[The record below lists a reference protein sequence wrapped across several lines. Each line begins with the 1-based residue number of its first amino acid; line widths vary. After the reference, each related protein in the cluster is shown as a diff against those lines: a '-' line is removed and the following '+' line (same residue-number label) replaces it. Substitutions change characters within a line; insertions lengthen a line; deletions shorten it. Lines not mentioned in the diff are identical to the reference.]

1 MKQGSVI
8 LVTGLV
14 FAGLVMSQPLPVRIY
29 GDSMDER
36 ATALVQAVEPDGFC
50 LAGWTKSY
58 GPGSPAFSNVLL
70 LKTDQ
75 YGTPVWARISVGLQ
89 DDEAY
94 SMVRTHGNC
103 YALCGFTR
111 SYGIGAPQANI
122 FIAKFSSNG
131 NMLWGRVY
139 GGGAEDIPY
148 SIIETADRGFA
159 LCGLTHS
166 FGPAPYPNM
175 FLLRLDSL
183 GRVIWFRV
191 YWMIPD
197 HIEDESYSIVQTR
210 DNGFAICGRA
220 KAARPN
226 QFDALLMKTDGSGN
240 PQWLWIVP
248 GDSIDEA
255 HSVAVD
261 FSDDILVAGWTKAF
275 VVQPVDP
282 ANLFVAKFSPAGNF
296 IWSFSYGWINGA
308 EKVVD
313 DRSLVPTFD
322 SGCVVCGPTTS
333 VGPGIPNANF
343 LLMKLG
349 FNGNIVWARSHPS
362 SHDPGLND
370 DVPLPMVRL
379 NWGGYAIAGYS
390 NSYQNLLN
398 RENFILSTF
407 DQNGMRPICVETQE
421 PEFMTVPWIQ
431 WEVADSFY
439 RLEEDSIP
447 FTAVDVRYDSV
458 CYDTSGVGL
467 KQGDLPVP
475 TLTAELKIVGRWLM
489 LKLGQT
495 MPVDIQIYTADG
507 RWIGELTRSQ
517 FAPGLYRLALPDK
530 GSAGVYMVC
539 AMLGKQ
545 RWIGKVVRY

>member
-14 FAGLVMSQPLPVRIY
+14 FASLVVSQPLPVRIY
-29 GDSMDER
+29 GGSMDER

-50 LAGWTKSY
+50 FAGWTKSY
-58 GPGSPAFSNVLL
+58 GPGTPNFSNVLL

-75 YGTPVWARISVGLQ
+75 YGTPVWARISVGLK

-94 SMVRTHGNC
+94 SMVRTHDNC

-111 SYGIGAPQANI
+111 SYGIGTPQANI
-122 FIAKFSSNG
+122 FVAKFSSNG
-131 NMLWGRVY
+131 NMLWGRVF
-139 GGGAEDIPY
+139 GGWDDDIPY
-148 SIIETADRGFA
+148 SIVETADRGFA
-159 LCGLTHS
+159 LCGLTRS

-183 GRVIWFRV
+183 GRVSWFRV
-191 YWMIPD
+191 YWMSPN
-197 HIEDESYSIVQTR
+197 HMEDESYSIVQTR
-210 DNGFAICGRA
+210 DGGFAICGRA
-220 KAARPN
+220 KATQPN

-248 GDSIDEA
+248 GDSTDEA
-255 HSVAVD
+255 YSVAVD
-261 FSDDILVAGWTKAF
+261 FNGDILTAGWTKGF
-275 VVQPVDP
+275 VAQPVDP
-282 ANLFVAKFSPAGNF
+282 ANLFVTKFNLAGNF
-296 IWSFSYGWINGA
+296 VWSFSYGWTNGA
-308 EKVVD
+308 EKVLD
-313 DRSLVPTFD
+313 DRSLVPTPD

-362 SHDPGLND
+362 PYDPGLND

-390 NSYQNLLN
+390 NSYQYLITG
-398 RENFILSTF
+398 ENFILSTF

-421 PEFMTVPWIQ
+421 PEFMRVAWIQ
-431 WEVADSFY
+431 WEVVDSLY
-439 RLEEDSIP
+439 HPEEDSIL
-447 FTAVDVRYDSV
+447 FTAVDVGYDSV

-467 KQGDLPVP
+467 KQGNLPVP
-475 TLTAELKIVGRWLM
+475 TPTVELKIVGGALI

-495 MPVDIQIYTADG
+495 MPVDIQLYTPDG
-507 RWIGELTRSQ
+507 RLFGELARRQ
-517 FAPGLYRLALPDK
+517 FAPGSYRLALPHK
-530 GSAGVYMVC
+530 GAAGVYIVR
-539 AMLGKQ
+539 AVLGNEQ
-545 RWIGKVVRY
+545 WTGKVVRY